1 MRTDLLSSLRLRNQ
15 PLSMSQL
22 VCDCCVGRCTAQKLN
37 NYCRLSRD
45 KYQPLTRQPLT
56 HQRYRR
62 SVHMIN
68 RFSDDDVDSIY
79 NRLDQQRPNTG
90 KLFIYDKV
98 LMRRIDALDRLKQR
112 NIREDEDLEGS
123 EEGSQTYSRRDR
135 RFTILHLLTRHH
147 KGKST
152 PDLTVQ

>member
-1 MRTDLLSSLRLRNQ
+1 
-15 PLSMSQL
+15 
-22 VCDCCVGRCTAQKLN
+22 
-37 NYCRLSRD
+37 
-45 KYQPLTRQPLT
+45 
-56 HQRYRR
+56 
-62 SVHMIN
+62 MIN

-152 PDLTVQ
+152 PDLTVQWLSK